1 MLRRNA
7 PTTEGSLS
15 VPTSDCLRWK
25 GSKNRSATIS
35 LPGASTTTTAMTAK
49 NRTVLTLETSTARPP
64 SIFEPRPGDGS
75 SESAGPVPLVVIL
88 LLEGGDAQVLLQ
100 VLLLEIPQRPVL
112 LHLAQDLVDAA
123 HERVALLEEH
133 PELLVP
139 RVLADHLR
147 VLDLEVP
154 QVHRRHQVGD
164 EGVDLA
170 ALKRALRVV
179 RGVVDLGLGVGL
191 HRLVYEVQARRP
203 DLRAELHVLQ
213 VRDALGVNGRGVL
226 ERKHA
231 LGVVEVAVGEV
242 HRPLALGGDGDLVYV
257 EVVVLGAW
265 RIGPVERLDHP
276 LYGQVHP
283 LVDLVGDLA
292 FEAGEVLLVPLEPR
306 RVRRLVGGDRQNPL
320 LEERGVL
327 DVARRLL
334 GARASLRRSSGTL
347 LPDAPGEQQARDE
360 NTDQDRSLH
369 DAPNCDFDS
378 AQGTRTPAGKPSTSH
393 TAPSIGTAKKGC
405 NSSVIPRAGTPG
417 TAIMSPGITIRSA
430 AVAAGINLASI
441 RVKSARKSIYSPG

>member
-1 MLRRNA
+1 
-7 PTTEGSLS
+7 
-15 VPTSDCLRWK
+15 
-25 GSKNRSATIS
+25 
-35 LPGASTTTTAMTAK
+35 MTAK
-49 NRTVLTLETSTARPP
+49 KRTVLTLETSTARPP

-88 LLEGGDAQVLLQ
+88 LLEGGDLQVLLQ
-100 VLLLEIPQRPVL
+100 VLLLEVPQRPVL
-112 LHLAQDLVDAA
+112 LHLAEDLIHAA

-133 PELLVP
+133 PELLVR
-139 RVLADHLR
+139 RVLADDLR
-147 VLDLEVP
+147 VLYLEVA
-154 QVHRRHQVGD
+154 QVDRRRQIGH

-170 ALKRALRVV
+170 ALQGALDVV
-179 RGVVDLGLGVGL
+179 GGVVDLGLLV
-191 HRLVYEVQARRP
+191 RLDLLVDEVQTRGAH
-203 DLRAELHVLQ
+203 LRAELHVLQ
-213 VRDALGVNGRGVL
+213 VGEGLYVGGRGVL
-226 ERKHA
+226 ERQHA
-231 LGVVEVAVGEV
+231 LGIVEVAVGEV
-242 HRPLALGGDGDLVYV
+242 HGPLPLGGDGDLVYV

-283 LVDLVGDLA
+283 LGDLVGDLA
-292 FEAGEVLLVPLEPR
+292 FEAGVVLLVPLEPR
-306 RVRRLVGGDRQNPL
+306 RVRRLVGGDRQDPL

-347 LPDAPGEQQARDE
+347 LPGAPGEQQARDE

-369 DAPNCDFDS
+369 DAPNYDFDS